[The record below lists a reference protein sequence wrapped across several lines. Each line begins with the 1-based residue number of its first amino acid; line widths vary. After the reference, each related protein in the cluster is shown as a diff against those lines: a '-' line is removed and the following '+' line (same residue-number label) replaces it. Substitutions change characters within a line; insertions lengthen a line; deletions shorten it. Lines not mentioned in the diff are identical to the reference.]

1 MASAGCTGGDAAPLA
16 GSSPRIIRVPEDAK
30 TIQQGL
36 DAAREGDLVLV
47 GPGEYHESVT
57 MAKPRVVLRGVDRN
71 TVVVDGDFT
80 RVNGITV
87 TGAQSVVENL
97 TVRRFLANGVLFT
110 GVTDQRLQGPGAGGT
125 HYDPLDPQRFPP
137 LRGFR
142 ASFVTAYNNA
152 LYGIYSFDAR
162 DGVIED
168 SYASGHADSG
178 IYVGQCRPCNTVVR
192 DNVAEHNAVGIEVT
206 NASENLWF
214 LGNRAVRNRVGM
226 TVNSNDFESL
236 APQHGAVLAGNTV
249 AGNNDPRSP
258 AQADGGFGIGIGI
271 GGGSANTMVRNVV
284 KDNAAAGIIV
294 TDVQGYAADGNTVTD
309 SLVTGNGTDL
319 VLTAAGEANQLG
331 GQPGR
336 TPAAISAP
344 PGADFRGLPQPPA
357 QPRLPGGS
365 DAPGRAAVDLP
376 GPVDPGAYPLPAAP

>member
-1 MASAGCTGGDAAPLA
+1 MSSGGCTGGDAPVAH
-16 GSSPRIIRVPEDAK
+16 SSPGVIRVPEDAK

-36 DAAREGDLVLV
+36 DAAQPGDLVLV
-47 GPGEYHESVT
+47 GPGEYHESIT
-57 MAKPRVVLRGVDRN
+57 MTKPRVVLRGVDRN

-80 RVNGITV
+80 KVNGITV

-110 GVTDQRLQGPGAGGT
+110 GVTDQKLQGPGGGGS
-125 HYDPLDPQRFPP
+125 HYDPLDSQRFPP
-137 LRGFR
+137 LQGFR

-162 DGVIED
+162 DGVIEN
-168 SYASGHADSG
+168 SYASGQADSG

-192 DNVAEHNAVGIEVT
+192 DNLVEHNAVGIEVT

-214 LGNRAVRNRVGM
+214 LGNRAVRNRVGV

-249 AGNNDPRSP
+249 VGNNDPHSP

-271 GGGSANTMVRNVV
+271 GGGSANTVARNLV

-294 TDVQGYAADGNTVTD
+294 SDVQGYAADGNTVTD
-309 SLVTGNGTDL
+309 SVVTGNGTDL
-319 VLTAAGEANQLG
+319 VLTAAGKENRLG
-331 GQPGR
+331 GSPGT
-336 TPAAISAP
+336 TPAAVTAP

-357 QPRLPGGS
+357 QPRLPGGP
-365 DAPGRAAVDLP
+365 DAPWRAAVGLP
-376 GPVDPGAYPLPAAP
+376 GPVDPGTYPLPAAP